1 MQYSRTVANPH
12 HTNSKF
18 DYEPGFLWADSQQYT
33 TEWSNCF
40 SRHQLQKLRARDFVA
55 EITTQ
60 ATKKKTKQNQFRRC
74 PTEHGDCRICV
85 VSVDRLSYKP
95 LIGPKQSAT

>member
-1 MQYSRTVANPH
+1 MQYTRTVANPH
-12 HTNSKF
+12 RTNSKS
-18 DYEPGFLWADSQQYT
+18 DYEPSFLWADSQQYT
-33 TEWSNCF
+33 TEWSYF
-40 SRHQLQKLRARDFVA
+40 QKLRARDFVA

-60 ATKKKTKQNQFRRC
+60 ATEITKQNQFRRFS
-74 PTEHGDCRICV
+74 TEHGDCRICV